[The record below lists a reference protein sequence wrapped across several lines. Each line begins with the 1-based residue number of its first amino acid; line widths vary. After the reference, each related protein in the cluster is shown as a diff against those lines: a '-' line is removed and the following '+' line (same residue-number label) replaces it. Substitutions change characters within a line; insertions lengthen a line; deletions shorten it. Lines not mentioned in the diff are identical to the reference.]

1 MVLFQG
7 SGEAVTIRV
16 RRNTM
21 SQSRAAYMR
30 EYRAR
35 RSVIRSEGGLLPFQ
49 SSFVS
54 AVCRKDRPVSIAALS
69 TPRGNGKSWLAG
81 LLVARSLTPGDPLH
95 ENGVENV
102 LVAASRAQAAIVLDF
117 TRQFLADQEGY
128 RWRLDGVEHLASRA
142 RVKVISSDSRRAMGL
157 GANVRLAICDE
168 PGSWAPQSGR
178 RLWDAV
184 CTGLGK
190 RTMTIVAVGTLAPAP
205 LTGPASWWP
214 ATVAAGSGDATHVA
228 LLQADPD
235 WWESFDEV
243 LKCNPVAAVN
253 PHLRRALEREH
264 KAALESDRAARTFRN
279 YRLNLPGDPVDS
291 QPLITLAEW
300 EKCCT
305 KPIPEI
311 SGKPVIG
318 LDLGGTRSW
327 SAGSAVWPSGR
338 IEAWAIAPGVP
349 SLSDQEKED
358 QVAPGTYL
366 DLVKSGG
373 LAVDEG
379 QHVPS
384 IEKLLSRVWN
394 WNPTAIICDNYR
406 APELHEFVQG
416 RVRIIERAR
425 SGGEATGNIQAL
437 RSLLLDS
444 GAGICESSRALLG
457 AAWAQ
462 TNLVI
467 SNEGLVKVTKLD
479 QRRSRDDSAM
489 ALLLAAGERARRPPP
504 TELRGAVISREGTI
518 TWL

>member
-1 MVLFQG
+1 
-7 SGEAVTIRV
+7 
-16 RRNTM
+16 M
-21 SQSRAAYMR
+21 SESRAAYFR
-30 EYRAR
+30 EYRAKR
-35 RSVIRSEGGLLPFQ
+35 AVLRSADGLLPFQ

-95 ENGVENV
+95 EDGVENV

-117 TRQFLADQEGY
+117 TRAFLADQEGY

-168 PGSWAPQSGR
+168 PGAWAPQSGR

-190 RTMTIVAVGTLAPAP
+190 RKMTIIAIGTISPAA

-214 ATVAAGSGDATHVA
+214 ATVAAGSGDATHVS

-235 WWESFDEV
+235 RWESFDEV
-243 LKCNPVAAVN
+243 LRVNPVAAVN
-253 PHLRRALEREH
+253 PHLRHALEREH

-279 YRLNLPGDPVDS
+279 YRLNLPGDPVDQ
-291 QPLITLAEW
+291 QPLVTTAEW
-300 EKCCT
+300 ERVCARAVPDSEGA
-305 KPIPEI
+305 PI
-311 SGKPVIG
+311 VG

-327 SAGSAVWPSGR
+327 SAASSIFPSGR

-366 DLVKSGG
+366 QLVQSGG

-379 QHVPS
+379 RAVPS
-384 IEKLLSRVWN
+384 IERLLARVWN

-406 APELHEFVQG
+406 APELHQVVSG
-416 RVRIIERAR
+416 RARVIERAR
-425 SGGEATGNIQAL
+425 SGGEATSNIQAL
-437 RSLLLDS
+437 RSLLLDTQ
-444 GAGICESSRALLG
+444 AGVTEPSRALLG

-467 SNEGLVKVTKLD
+467 NNEGLVKVTKVD
-479 QRRSRDDSAM
+479 ARRSRDDAAAS
-489 ALLLAAGERARRPPP
+489 LLLAAGEQARRPAPVQ
-504 TELRGAVISREGTI
+504 LRGAAISKSGEV

>member
-1 MVLFQG
+1 MT
-7 SGEAVTIRV
+7 EAVTPRK
-16 RRNTM
+16 RHR
-21 SQSRAAYMR
+21 SSYMR

-35 RSVIRSEGGLLPFQ
+35 QTALRSADGLLPFQ

-102 LVAASRAQAAIVLDF
+102 LVAASRSQAAIVLDF

-142 RVKVISSDSRRAMGL
+142 RVRVISSDSRRAMGL

-190 RTMTIVAVGTLAPAP
+190 RKMTIIAIGTLAPAP

-214 ATVAAGSGDATHVA
+214 STVAAGSGDATHVA

-235 WWESFDEV
+235 RWESFDEV
-243 LKCNPVAAVN
+243 LRVNPVAAVN

-264 KAALESDRAARTFRN
+264 KAALESDRAARTFKN
-279 YRLNLPGDPVDS
+279 YRLNIPGEKVDS

-300 EKCCT
+300 EKVCA

-327 SAGSAVWPSGR
+327 SAGSALWPSGR

-358 QVAPGTYL
+358 QVAEGTYL
-366 DLVKSGG
+366 DLVQSAG

-379 QHVPS
+379 NHVPS
-384 IEKLLSRVWN
+384 IERLLARIWA
-394 WNPTAIICDNYR
+394 WDPLAIVCDNYR
-406 APELHEFVQG
+406 APELHQVVSG
-416 RVRIIERAR
+416 RVRVIERAR
-425 SGGEATGNIQAL
+425 SGGESTSNIQAL

-467 SNEGLVKVTKLD
+467 SNEGIAKVTKID
-479 QRRSRDDSAM
+479 ARRSRDDAAM
-489 ALLLAAGERARRPPP
+489 AVLLAAGELARRPAPV
-504 TELRGAVISREGTI
+504 ELRGAIISREGKV
-518 TWL
+518 TWI

>member
-1 MVLFQG
+1 MKK
-7 SGEAVTIRV
+7 
-16 RRNTM
+16 
-21 SQSRAAYMR
+21 SRAGYMR

-35 RSVIRSEGGLLPFQ
+35 KAVLRAADGLLPFQ
-49 SSFVS
+49 SAFVS

-69 TPRGNGKSWLAG
+69 CPRGNGKSWLAG

-95 ENGVENV
+95 EDGVENV

-117 TRQFLADQEGY
+117 TRAFLADQEGY

-190 RTMTIVAVGTLAPAP
+190 RTMTIIAIGTLAPAP

-214 ATVAAGSGDATHVA
+214 ATVAAGSGNATHVV
-228 LLQADPD
+228 LLQAAADR
-235 WWESFDEV
+235 WESFDEV
-243 LKCNPVAAVN
+243 LRVNPVAAVN

-264 KAALESDRAARTFRN
+264 QAALESDRAARTFAQ
-279 YRLNLPGDPVDS
+279 YRLNIPGEKVDS
-291 QPLITLAEW
+291 QPLITSAEW
-300 EKCCT
+300 ERVCT

-327 SAGSAVWPSGR
+327 SAACSIWPSGR
-338 IEAWAIAPGVP
+338 IESWAIAPGKP

-358 QVAPGTYL
+358 QVAEGTYL
-366 DLVKSGG
+366 ELVRSGG

-384 IEKLLSRVWN
+384 IERLLSRVWN

-406 APELHEFVQG
+406 APELYEVVSG

-444 GAGICESSRALLG
+444 NAAVTEPSRALLG

-467 SNEGLVKVTKLD
+467 SAEGLVKVTKID
-479 QRRSRDDSAM
+479 ARRSRDDAAAS
-489 ALLLAAGERARRPPP
+489 LLLAAGEQARRPAPVQF
-504 TELRGAVISREGTI
+504 RGAVISKSGAV

>member
-1 MVLFQG
+1 MT
-7 SGEAVTIRV
+7 EAVTPRK
-16 RRNTM
+16 RHR
-21 SQSRAAYMR
+21 SSYMR

-35 RSVIRSEGGLLPFQ
+35 QTALRSADGLLPFQ

-102 LVAASRAQAAIVLDF
+102 LVAASRSQAAIVLDF

-142 RVKVISSDSRRAMGL
+142 RVRVISSDSRRAMGL

-190 RTMTIVAVGTLAPAP
+190 RKMTIIAIGTLAPAP

-214 ATVAAGSGDATHVA
+214 STVAAGSGDATHVA

-235 WWESFDEV
+235 RWESFDEV
-243 LKCNPVAAVN
+243 LRVNPVAAVN

-264 KAALESDRAARTFRN
+264 KAALESDRAARTFKN
-279 YRLNLPGDPVDS
+279 YRLNIPGEKVDS

-300 EKCCT
+300 EKVCA

-327 SAGSAVWPSGR
+327 SAGSALWPSGR
-338 IEAWAIAPGVP
+338 IEAWAIAPGGP

-358 QVAPGTYL
+358 QVAEGTYL
-366 DLVKSGG
+366 DLVQSAG

-379 QHVPS
+379 NHVPS
-384 IEKLLSRVWN
+384 IERLLARIWA
-394 WNPTAIICDNYR
+394 WDPLAIVCDNYR
-406 APELHEFVQG
+406 APELHQVVSG
-416 RVRIIERAR
+416 RVRVIERAR
-425 SGGEATGNIQAL
+425 SGGESTSNIQAL

-467 SNEGLVKVTKLD
+467 SNEGIAKVTKID
-479 QRRSRDDSAM
+479 ARRSRDDAAM
-489 ALLLAAGERARRPPP
+489 AVLLAAGELARRPAPV
-504 TELRGAVISREGTI
+504 ELRGAIISREGKV
-518 TWL
+518 TWI

>member
-1 MVLFQG
+1 MT
-7 SGEAVTIRV
+7 EAVTPRK
-16 RRNTM
+16 RHR
-21 SQSRAAYMR
+21 SSYMR

-35 RSVIRSEGGLLPFQ
+35 QTALRSADGLLPFQ

-54 AVCRKDRPVSIAALS
+54 VVCRKDRPVSIAALS

-81 LLVARSLTPGDPLH
+81 LLVAQSLTPGDPLH

-102 LVAASRAQAAIVLDF
+102 LVAASRSQAAIVLDF

-184 CTGLGK
+184 CTALGK
-190 RTMTIVAVGTLAPAP
+190 RKMTIIAIGTLAPAP

-214 ATVAAGSGDATHVA
+214 STVAAGSGDATHVA

-235 WWESFDEV
+235 RWESFDEV
-243 LKCNPVAAVN
+243 LKCNPVSAVN
-253 PHLRRALEREH
+253 PHLRRTLEREH
-264 KAALESDRAARTFRN
+264 KAALESDRAARTFRQF
-279 YRLNLPGDPVDS
+279 RLNIPGEKVDS
-291 QPLITLAEW
+291 QPLITSAEW
-300 EKCCT
+300 ERVCA

-327 SAGSAVWPSGR
+327 SAGCAVWPSGR
-338 IEAWAIAPGVP
+338 IESWAIAPGVP
-349 SLSDQEKED
+349 SLSDQEKDD
-358 QVAPGTYL
+358 QVAEATYSE
-366 DLVKSGG
+366 LVRSGG

-379 QHVPS
+379 NHVPS
-384 IEKLLSRVWN
+384 IERLLARIWA
-394 WNPTAIICDNYR
+394 WEPLAIVCDNYR
-406 APELHEFVQG
+406 APELHQVVSG
-416 RVRIIERAR
+416 RARVIERAR
-425 SGGEATGNIQAL
+425 SGGESTSNCQAL
-437 RSLLLDS
+437 RSLLLDTQ
-444 GAGICESSRALLG
+444 AGVTASSRALLG
-457 AAWAQ
+457 AAWSQ

-467 SNEGLVKVTKLD
+467 SNEGISKVTKID
-479 QRRSRDDSAM
+479 ARRSRDDAAM
-489 ALLLAAGERARRPPP
+489 ALLLAAGEQARRPAPV
-504 TELRGAVISREGTI
+504 EFRGAVISKSGEV

>member
-1 MVLFQG
+1 MLAFQG
-7 SGEAVTIRV
+7 SGKAVTTRV

-30 EYRAR
+30 KYRAR
-35 RSVIRSEGGLLPFQ
+35 QTALRSADGLLPFQ

-54 AVCRKDRPVSIAALS
+54 VVCRKDRPVSIAALS

-81 LLVARSLTPGDPLH
+81 LLAARSLTPGDPLH

-102 LVAASRAQAAIVLDF
+102 LVAASRSQAAIVLDF

-142 RVKVISSDSRRAMGL
+142 RVRVISSDSRRAMGL

-214 ATVAAGSGDATHVA
+214 ATVAAGSGNATHVA

-235 WWESFDEV
+235 RWESFDEV
-243 LKCNPVAAVN
+243 LRVNPVAAVN

-366 DLVKSGG
+366 DLG
-373 LAVDEG
+373 
-379 QHVPS
+379 P
-384 IEKLLSRVWN
+384 
-394 WNPTAIICDNYR
+394 
-406 APELHEFVQG
+406 
-416 RVRIIERAR
+416 
-425 SGGEATGNIQAL
+425 
-437 RSLLLDS
+437 
-444 GAGICESSRALLG
+444 
-457 AAWAQ
+457 
-462 TNLVI
+462 
-467 SNEGLVKVTKLD
+467 
-479 QRRSRDDSAM
+479 
-489 ALLLAAGERARRPPP
+489 
-504 TELRGAVISREGTI
+504 
-518 TWL
+518 